1 MTQTEK
7 IERYIK
13 EHGSITTMEAFQYLR
28 ITRLSAR
35 IEDMRD
41 KGIDVVSTPVNN
53 KGMRYVRYS
62 IKKRGKKNG

>member
-1 MTQTEK
+1 MKSGKGIKMTQT
-7 IERYIK
+7 
-13 EHGSITTMEAFQYLR
+13 
-28 ITRLSAR
+28 AR